1 MIRSAAVADVVVSG
15 PSVQDV
21 SLRFTTG
28 SSSAARLYPPLP
40 SASETLRVFAAMS
53 SVFGND
59 QERVWRELEE
69 SLRRALREP
78 FASMHPERT
87 PSGATVMRV
96 GSALSGSEVVA
107 RVREAAAYPASAA
120 SPTSPIT
127 CGGPTHIFTV
137 TRDGGV
143 AAALPSIHRALSAS
157 NAKSESDTQL
167 PDLYPSP
174 ASERMVAGEYGSL
187 KHFSPCIHG

>member
-1 MIRSAAVADVVVSG
+1 MIRSATVADVVVSG

-21 SLRFTTG
+21 SLRNTTG

-40 SASETLRVFAAMS
+40 STSETLRVSAAMS
-53 SVFGND
+53 SAFGSD

-87 PSGATVMRV
+87 LSGATVMRL
-96 GSALSGSEVVA
+96 GSALSESALVA
-107 RVREAAAYPASAA
+107 RVREAAANPASVA
-120 SPTSPIT
+120 SPTSPT
-127 CGGPTHIFTV
+127 AFGGPTHVFTV
-137 TRDGGV
+137 ARDGGV

-157 NAKSESDTQL
+157 SGTSEGDTRV

-174 ASERMVAGEYGSL
+174 ASERMVAGE
-187 KHFSPCIHG
+187 C